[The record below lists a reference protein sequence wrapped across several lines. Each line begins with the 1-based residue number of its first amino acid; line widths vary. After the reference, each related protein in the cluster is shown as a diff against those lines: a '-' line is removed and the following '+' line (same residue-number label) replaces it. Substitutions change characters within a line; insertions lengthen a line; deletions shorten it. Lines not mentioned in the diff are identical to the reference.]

1 MNTQTPLLIYGATA
15 AGIGLLLKHHP
26 HALLVERSAQVGHEF
41 VAAFHP
47 GSHWQQQPHWEPAR
61 QLYDEMMVRNLLSLD
76 GRVHLPPVAVVLMN
90 LVKQEKLN
98 FHLMTR
104 IVAVEPLVQGY
115 EVTLQNADGLQKIIA
130 GRIVDTTSDC
140 ESCPAYPPLPIY
152 RKLNAMLF
160 CNQADAKVP
169 VLEEG
174 AGEIVQGRFPGELI
188 FKLDLEKDDD
198 WVSARRKMHHY
209 WQNRPAALVPWTLA
223 AIADRFEVHV
233 EKGPHCVA
241 PAWRWLPSCAYEN
254 IVAAFDGGY
263 GVEQGG
269 EVLETVAAY

>member
-1 MNTQTPLLIYGATA
+1 M
-15 AGIGLLLKHHP
+15 KHRCG
-26 HALLVERSAQVGHEF
+26 ALLVERTAQVGHEF

-47 GSHWQQQPHWEPAR
+47 GSCWQQNLQSEPAR
-61 QLYDEMMVRNLLSLD
+61 QLHAEMMRRNLLTAE
-76 GRVHLPPVAVVLMN
+76 GRVHLPPVAVLLMN
-90 LVKQEKLN
+90 LIKQEELN
-98 FHLMTR
+98 LHLMTR
-104 IVAVEPLVQGY
+104 IVAVEPHASGH
-115 EVTLQNADGLQKIIA
+115 EVTVHSADGLQKIIA

-160 CNQADAKVP
+160 CNQVDAEVP

-198 WVSARRKMHHY
+198 WVSARRKMHRF
-209 WQNRPAALVPWTLA
+209 WQNRPASLVSWTLA

-254 IVAAFDGGY
+254 VVAAFDSGY

-269 EVLETVAAY
+269 EVLETVAAH